1 MPIDHLILIPTAF
14 ESDLIAS
21 PLARYLET
29 NDTVITHCGFG
40 PVAAAA
46 SATEAIITHQPK
58 RVILLGIA
66 GAYLATKNQF
76 SVGQAYRFGTVTVDG
91 IGVGAGNEFQSAI
104 DLGWPQFAG
113 DKHRP
118 MIQDSIKLSTDS
130 PYPLLTVCAASA
142 TPAQAEFRQRR
153 YGASAEDMEGFAVAM
168 ACGLQN
174 VPLEIIRGI
183 SNVAGD
189 RNKSNWQIKDALNS
203 AVTELG
209 DVLEEP
215 A

>member
-1 MPIDHLILIPTAF
+1 M
-14 ESDLIAS
+14 
-21 PLARYLET
+21 
-29 NDTVITHCGFG
+29 ITHCGFG

-46 SATEAIITHQPK
+46 IATDTIIAHQPR

-66 GAYLATKNQF
+66 GAYLSSENNF
-76 SVGQAYRFGTVTVDG
+76 RIGQAYRFGTVTVDG
-91 IGVGAGNEFQSAI
+91 IGVGAGTEFQSAN

-113 DKHRP
+113 DQHRP
-118 MIQDSIKLSTDS
+118 AIHDKIELSANS
-130 PYPLLTVCAASA
+130 SHHLLTVCAASA
-142 TPAQAEFRQRR
+142 TPTQAEHRQRR

-168 ACGLQN
+168 ACQLQN

-203 AVTELG
+203 AAVELG
-209 DVLEEP
+209 VALEEQV
-215 A
+215 